1 MGMSIETCNE
11 IHLRKRGFFITA
23 TGLLFFLVA
32 MNVTIGTAQD
42 IHALLTASRWIP
54 AAQAAQSGQAKFP
67 EYTTFQADGI
77 FFTEIKEAQYKVEG
91 KWKWIAPDEFYV
103 LPLSV
108 TLKGVQED
116 FQQRLG
122 YYYKIVEITEQ
133 RLKVR
138 VRFETDTWESG
149 FVRESVYVHEES
161 EGKH

>member
-1 MGMSIETCNE
+1 MPIEIFNE
-11 IHLRKRGFFITA
+11 IHLLKRGVFPAAI
-23 TGLLFFLVA
+23 GLLFFLVT
-32 MNVTIGTAQD
+32 MNVTVGKAQD
-42 IHALLTASRWIP
+42 IHFLLTASRWIP
-54 AAQAAQSGQAKFP
+54 AAQASQSEQAKFP

-77 FFTEIKEAQYKVEG
+77 FFIEIKEAQYKVEG
-91 KWKWIAPDEFYV
+91 KWKWTAPDEFYV

-122 YYYKIVEITEQ
+122 YYYKIIEITEQ

-149 FVRESVYVHEES
+149 FVRESVYVRDAG
-161 EGKH
+161 EGKN

>member
-1 MGMSIETCNE
+1 MCTT
-11 IHLRKRGFFITA
+11 HKVHPRKRFFSVGIIA
-23 TGLLFFLVA
+23 LLFFSVTLSLKIVA
-32 MNVTIGTAQD
+32 AQD

-54 AAQAAQSGQAKFP
+54 ATQASQSGQAKFP
-67 EYTTFQADGI
+67 EYTAFQADGI
-77 FFTEIKEAQYKVEG
+77 FFIEIKEAQYKVEG
-91 KWKWIAPDEFYV
+91 KWKWTAPDEFYV

-122 YYYKIVEITEQ
+122 YYYKIIEITEQ

-149 FVRESVYVHEES
+149 FVRESVYVRDAG
-161 EGKH
+161 EGKN